1 MKRILSFIIVFCSV
15 QLFATKPEKVSI
27 TYTYESNDRTESLE
41 TVVQHAFTKAQQ
53 RVLEDKFGVDVSSII
68 VTLDQEREQNGQFS
82 TSEDFFSL
90 GGTTSRGE
98 WIQTLEEKVVEAPL
112 FSNGEW
118 RVVVYV
124 EGLARPKNGEPIH
137 LDYRFINHT
146 DDRIPRTIFHDGDDL
161 FMHFL
166 SPVAGV
172 LCVYL
177 VDANKDVYCLLPY
190 QNSPNGCQAIEA
202 NTEYTFFTTITDR
215 FADEYTLN
223 TQSKEEHNVLYIVFS
238 PNTFTKAKDKKG
250 TTNWRNEALPR
261 TLSYSDFLHWLS
273 KNQIADEQMVVRP
286 EAITIKK

>member
-27 TYTYESNDRTESLE
+27 TYTYESNDKSESLE

-68 VTLDQEREQNGQFS
+68 VTMEQEQEQDGHYSN
-82 TSEDFFSL
+82 SEDFFSL

-124 EGLARPKNGEPIH
+124 EGLARPKIGEPIH
-137 LDYRFINHT
+137 LSYQFVNHT
-146 DDRIPRTIFHDGDDL
+146 DDCLPRTIFHDGDDL
-161 FMHFL
+161 FMRFS
-166 SPVAGV
+166 SPVEGM

-190 QNSPNGCQAIEA
+190 QNCQIGCQPIVA
-202 NTEYTFFTTITDR
+202 NKDYIFFTTTTDR
-215 FADEYTLN
+215 SADEYTLN
-223 TQSKEEHNVLYIVFS
+223 TQFKEEHNVLYVVFS

-250 TTNWRNEALPR
+250 TQNWREEALPR
-261 TLSYSDFLHWLS
+261 TLSYPDFLNWLS
-273 KNQIADEQMVVRP
+273 KNKIKDEQMVVLTDVI
-286 EAITIKK
+286 AIKK

>member
-1 MKRILSFIIVFCSV
+1 MKRFIFPLIFLCSLS
-15 QLFATKPEKVSI
+15 LFAAKPEKVSI
-27 TYTYESNDRTESLE
+27 TYTYESNDKSESLE
-41 TVVQHAFTKAQQ
+41 TVTKHAFEKAKQ
-53 RVLEDKFGVDVSSII
+53 RVLEEKFGVDVSSII
-68 VTLDQEREQNGQFS
+68 VYSEQEREHNGTFS
-82 TSEDFFSL
+82 SSEDFFSL
-90 GGTTSRGE
+90 GGTNARGE
-98 WIQTLEEKVVEAPL
+98 WIQTIEEKVIEEPT
-112 FSNGEW
+112 FHQGEW
-118 RVVVYV
+118 RVKVYV
-124 EGLARPKNGEPIH
+124 EGLARAKNGEPIH
-137 LDYRFINHT
+137 LDYRFMNHT

-161 FMHFL
+161 FMHFS

-250 TTNWRNEALPR
+250 ATNWRNEALPR
-261 TLSYSDFLHWLS
+261 TLSYSDFLNWLS

>member
-15 QLFATKPEKVSI
+15 QLFAAKPEKVSI

-68 VTLDQEREQNGQFS
+68 VTLDQEREQNGHYFN
-82 TSEDFFSL
+82 SEDFFSL

-161 FMHFL
+161 FMRFS
-166 SPVAGV
+166 SPVEGM
-172 LCVYL
+172 LCIYL

-190 QNSPNGCQAIEA
+190 QNNPKGCQAIEA
-202 NTEYTFFTTITDR
+202 NTEYTFFTTTTDR
-215 FADEYTLN
+215 SADEYTLN
-223 TQSKEEHNVLYIVFS
+223 TQSKEEHNVLYVVFS

-261 TLSYSDFLHWLS
+261 TLSYSDFLNWLS